1 MTNFER
7 WLLGLSDRI
16 QEFIKLAATIGLDVS
31 EEHAAE
37 ALSHMPVAES
47 AIEAVRSVDTSNF
60 EPDAIFVPTKSS
72 RTDRP

>member
-16 QEFIKLAATIGLDVS
+16 QEFIKLAAIIGLDVS
-31 EEHAAE
+31 VEHAAE
-37 ALSHMPVAES
+37 ALLHLPVAES
-47 AIEAVRSVDTSNF
+47 AIEAVRSVDTSDF

-72 RTDRP
+72 RIDRP

>member
-16 QEFIKLAATIGLDVS
+16 QEFIKQAATIGLDVS
-31 EEHAAE
+31 VEHAGE
-37 ALSHMPVAES
+37 ALLHLPVAES
-47 AIEAVRSVDTSNF
+47 AIEAVQSVDTSNF